1 MASIVKD
8 GERWKAQVCVGGI
21 RKMKRLDTKAQAKS
35 WAAQMEVELGKM
47 DGVVSVDH
55 TLGNIFQRYASEV
68 SETKKGAHWEIVRLK
83 MFERFS
89 IAGVRL
95 IDLRREHF
103 EHYIVERMATVK
115 SSSVNRELNL
125 ISHCLTQA
133 RRWRLM
139 THNPMEDLKRPK
151 DPAHRDRR
159 ISQRE
164 IDLVLHALNY
174 DENAAVIQQQQKVAV
189 AFLLAIESGMRAGEI
204 CSLTAANVNLVD
216 QTAFLPD
223 TKNGRARSVPLSKEA
238 VRLLRRLEPWG
249 QDGSVFGL
257 ASGALST
264 LFKRGVGKTDI
275 EDLTF
280 HDTRHEAITRLAKRL
295 DVLDLARMVGHRD
308 IKQLLTYYNKSAAE
322 LAAQLD

>member
-1 MASIVKD
+1 MASIRRD
-8 GERWKAQVCVGGI
+8 GDRYKVEVFVNGI
-21 RKMKRLDTKAQAKS
+21 RKSKRFDTKAQAKS
-35 WAAQMEVELGKM
+35 WAAQMEVDLGKM
-47 DGVVSVDH
+47 DGVVSVDS
-55 TLGNIFQRYASEV
+55 TLGQVFQRYANEV

-83 MFERFS
+83 MFERFALAS
-89 IAGVRL
+89 VRV

-103 EHYIVERMATVK
+103 EHYIVERMASVK

-159 ISQRE
+159 ISQHE
-164 IDLVLHALNY
+164 IDMVLQSLNY
-174 DENAAVIQQQQKVAV
+174 GEEAPVIQQQQKVAV
-189 AFLLAIESGMRAGEI
+189 AFLLAIETGMRAGEI
-204 CSLTAANVNLVD
+204 CSLVVTNVNLVD
-216 QTAFLPD
+216 QTVFLPD
-223 TKNGRARSVPLSKEA
+223 TKNGRARSVALSKEA
-238 VRLLRRLEPWG
+238 VRLLRRVEPWAA
-249 QDGSVFGL
+249 DGSVFGL
-257 ASGALST
+257 TSGALST

-275 EDLTF
+275 VDLTF
-280 HDTRHEAITRLAKRL
+280 HDSRHEAITRLAKKL

-322 LAAQLD
+322 LAIQLD